1 LVFSGANG
9 RKAIMTTITATIRS
23 SRGSSQPPS
32 KSPIPGEPTRT
43 HVRTAARA
51 LAGEYRQR
59 LDLSGRNGLE
69 LALGAEQVRWLT
81 LRLWSR
87 VIDIGPLEKTRLLI

>member
-1 LVFSGANG
+1 MVIGP
-9 RKAIMTTITATIRS
+9 
-23 SRGSSQPPS
+23 SRPS
-32 KSPIPGEPTRT
+32 KSPIPGEPTRA

-81 LRLWSR
+81 KVYVYGVASSTLVLWKR
-87 VIDIGPLEKTRLLI
+87 RDC